1 MLRKGLT
8 AALAA
13 LAVSGNAYA
22 EETITVAH
30 LLDPSHDAA
39 FWAINNGKVS
49 EPGIRIEAKGLAIPA
64 LIQSTVSKKYDVVQ
78 TAVMAIPRAK
88 SKGLDLEVLATGL
101 RSHNKEHSGDVWVKK
116 DSPIRSADDLKGKK
130 IGVYSLNSTG
140 ITLVRIALWKK
151 YGHNVSFQ
159 GGDSE
164 WVQVPAPSIPAA
176 LASDQIDA
184 GTLIHAQA
192 YKAMRSGDFRS
203 VVAAAKDNVE
213 IFGGPT
219 VAAVYVGYPDKL
231 AARPEA
237 FKAFTRLF
245 KASVQYALD
254 HPEEVFTAV
263 GKEKNIDPDFFRE
276 WFATFSQI
284 PAAVSGEDIV
294 AMQRVWEF
302 SREMGILKEYPNAAD
317 VIWEHA
323 IRE

>member
-1 MLRKGLT
+1 MFRNILT

-13 LAVSGNAYA
+13 FAVSTHANA

-39 FWAINNGKVS
+39 FWAISHGKVS

-64 LIQSTVSKKYDVVQ
+64 LIQSTVSKKYDVIQ

-101 RSHNKEHSGDVWVKK
+101 RSHNKAHSGDVWVKQ
-116 DSPIRSADDLKGKK
+116 DSPIRNADDLKGRK
-130 IGVYSLNSTG
+130 IGVYSLQSTG
-140 ITLVRIALWKK
+140 ITLIRIALWTK

-176 LASDQIDA
+176 LASDRIDA

-192 YKAMRSGDFRS
+192 YKAIRSGEFRS
-203 VVAAAKDNVE
+203 VVPAAKDNVE
-213 IFGGPT
+213 IFGMPT

-254 HPEEVFTAV
+254 HPDEVFTAV
-263 GKEKNIDPDFFRE
+263 GEEKDIDPAFFTE

-284 PAAVSGEDIV
+284 PAAVSEGDV
-294 AMQRVWEF
+294 LAMQKVWEF
-302 SREMGILKEYPNAAD
+302 SKEMGILEEYPNAAD

>member
-1 MLRKGLT
+1 MPRKTLT

-13 LAVSGNAYA
+13 FALSGHAHA

-64 LIQSTVSKKYDVVQ
+64 LIQSTVTKKYDVVQ

-88 SKGLDLEVLATGL
+88 SKGLDLEVIATGL
-101 RSHNKEHSGDVWVKK
+101 RSHNKEHGGDIWVKK
-116 DSPIRSADDLKGKK
+116 DSPIRTADDLKGKK

-151 YGHNVSFQ
+151 HGHNVSFQ

-164 WVQVPAPSIPAA
+164 WVQVPAPTIPAA

-192 YKAMRSGDFRS
+192 YKAMKSGEFRS
-203 VVAAAKDNVE
+203 VVPAAKVNVE
-213 IFGGPT
+213 IFGMPT
-219 VAAVYVGYPDKL
+219 VAAVYVGYPEKL
-231 AARPEA
+231 EARPEA

-254 HPEEVFTAV
+254 NPDEVFTAV
-263 GKEKNIDPDFFRE
+263 GKDKDIDPDFFRE

-284 PAAVSGEDIV
+284 PAAVSEGDV
-294 AMQRVWEF
+294 LAMQKVWEF
-302 SREMGILKEYPNAAD
+302 SREMGILGDYPNAAD

>member
-1 MLRKGLT
+1 MFRNILT

-13 LAVSGNAYA
+13 FAVSTHANA

-39 FWAINNGKVS
+39 FWAINHGKVS
-49 EPGIRIEAKGLAIPA
+49 APGIRIEAKGLAIPA
-64 LIQSTVSKKYDVVQ
+64 LIQSTVSKKYDVIQ

-101 RSHNKEHSGDVWVKK
+101 RSHNKAHSGDIWVKQ
-116 DSPIRSADDLKGKK
+116 DSPIRNADDLKGRK
-130 IGVYSLNSTG
+130 IGVYSLQSTG
-140 ITLVRIALWKK
+140 ITLIRIALWKK

-176 LASDQIDA
+176 LASDRIDA

-192 YKAMRSGDFRS
+192 YKAIRSGEFRS
-203 VVAAAKDNVE
+203 VVPAAKDNVE
-213 IFGGPT
+213 IFGIPT

-254 HPEEVFTAV
+254 HPDEVFTAV
-263 GKEKNIDPDFFRE
+263 GEEKDIDPAFFTE

-284 PAAVSGEDIV
+284 PAAVSEGDV
-294 AMQRVWEF
+294 LAMQKVWEF
-302 SREMGILKEYPNAAD
+302 SKEMGILEEYPNAAD
-317 VIWEHA
+317 VVWEHA

>member
-1 MLRKGLT
+1 MFRNILT

-13 LAVSGNAYA
+13 FAVSTHANA

-39 FWAINNGKVS
+39 FWAINHGKVS

-64 LIQSTVSKKYDVVQ
+64 LIQSTVSKKYDVIQ

-101 RSHNKEHSGDVWVKK
+101 RSHNKAHSGDVWVKQ
-116 DSPIRSADDLKGKK
+116 DSPIRNADDLKGRK
-130 IGVYSLNSTG
+130 IGVYSLQSTG
-140 ITLVRIALWKK
+140 ITLIRIALWKK

-176 LASDQIDA
+176 LASDRIDA

-192 YKAMRSGDFRS
+192 YKAIRSGEFRS
-203 VVAAAKDNVE
+203 VVPAAKDNVE
-213 IFGGPT
+213 IFGMPT

-254 HPEEVFTAV
+254 HPDEVFTAV
-263 GKEKNIDPDFFRE
+263 GEEKNIDPAFFTE

-284 PAAVSGEDIV
+284 PAAVSEGDV
-294 AMQRVWEF
+294 LAMQKVWEF
-302 SREMGILKEYPNAAD
+302 SKEMGILEEYPNAAD
-317 VIWEHA
+317 VVWEHA

>member
-1 MLRKGLT
+1 MFRNILT

-13 LAVSGNAYA
+13 FAVSTHANA

-39 FWAINNGKVS
+39 FWAINHGKVS
-49 EPGIRIEAKGLAIPA
+49 EPGIHIEAKGLAIPA
-64 LIQSTVSKKYDVVQ
+64 LIQSTVSKKYDVIQ

-88 SKGLDLEVLATGL
+88 SKGLDLQVLATGL
-101 RSHNKEHSGDVWVKK
+101 RSHNKAHSGDVWVKQ
-116 DSPIRSADDLKGKK
+116 DSPIRNADDLKGRK
-130 IGVYSLNSTG
+130 IGVYSLQSTG
-140 ITLVRIALWKK
+140 ITLIRIALWKK

-176 LASDQIDA
+176 LASDRIDA

-192 YKAMRSGDFRS
+192 YKAIRSGEFRS
-203 VVAAAKDNVE
+203 VVPAAKDNVE
-213 IFGGPT
+213 IFGMPT

-254 HPEEVFTAV
+254 HPDEVFTAV
-263 GKEKNIDPDFFRE
+263 GEEKDIDPAFFTE

-284 PAAVSGEDIV
+284 PAAVSEGDV
-294 AMQRVWEF
+294 LAMQKVWEF
-302 SREMGILKEYPNAAD
+302 SKEMGILEEYPNAAD

>member
-1 MLRKGLT
+1 MFRNILT

-13 LAVSGNAYA
+13 FAVSTHANA

-39 FWAINNGKVS
+39 FWAINHGKVS

-64 LIQSTVSKKYDVVQ
+64 LIQSTVSKKYDVIQ

-88 SKGLDLEVLATGL
+88 SKGLDLQVLATGL
-101 RSHNKEHSGDVWVKK
+101 RSHNKAHSGDVWVKQ
-116 DSPIRSADDLKGKK
+116 DSPIRNADDLKGRK
-130 IGVYSLNSTG
+130 IGVYSLQSTG
-140 ITLVRIALWKK
+140 ITLIRIALWKK

-176 LASDQIDA
+176 LASDRIDA

-192 YKAMRSGDFRS
+192 YKAIRSGEFRS
-203 VVAAAKDNVE
+203 VVPAAKDNVE
-213 IFGGPT
+213 IFGIPT

-254 HPEEVFTAV
+254 HPDEVFTAV
-263 GKEKNIDPDFFRE
+263 GEEKDIDPAFFTE

-284 PAAVSGEDIV
+284 PAAVSEGDV
-294 AMQRVWEF
+294 LAMQKVWEF
-302 SREMGILKEYPNAAD
+302 SKEMGILEEYPNAAD

>member
-1 MLRKGLT
+1 MPRKALT

-13 LAVSGNAYA
+13 LALSGHAWA
-22 EETITVAH
+22 EETISVAH

-88 SKGLDLEVLATGL
+88 SKGLELKVLATGL
-101 RSHNKEHSGDVWVKK
+101 RSHNKKHGGDIWVKK
-116 DSPIRSADDLKGKK
+116 DSPIQTADDLKGRK

-164 WVQVPAPSIPAA
+164 WVQVPAPTIPAA

-192 YKAMRSGDFRS
+192 YKAMKSGEFRS
-203 VVAAAKDNVE
+203 VVAAAVDNVE
-213 IFGGPT
+213 IFGMPT

-231 AARPEA
+231 AERPEA

-254 HPEEVFTAV
+254 HPDEVFTAV
-263 GKEKNIDPDFFRE
+263 GQEKDVDPGFFRE

-284 PAAVSGEDIV
+284 PAAVSDGDIL
-294 AMQRVWEF
+294 AMQKVWEF
-302 SREMGILKEYPNAAD
+302 SKEMGILDEYPNAAD

>member
-1 MLRKGLT
+1 M
-8 AALAA
+8 
-13 LAVSGNAYA
+13 
-22 EETITVAH
+22 
-30 LLDPSHDAA
+30 
-39 FWAINNGKVS
+39 
-49 EPGIRIEAKGLAIPA
+49 
-64 LIQSTVSKKYDVVQ
+64 
-78 TAVMAIPRAK
+78 
-88 SKGLDLEVLATGL
+88 
-101 RSHNKEHSGDVWVKK
+101 HSGDIWVRK
-116 DSPIRSADDLKGKK
+116 DSPIQTAGDLKGKK

-151 YGHNVSFQ
+151 YGHNMSFQ

-176 LASDQIDA
+176 LASDRIDA

-192 YKAMRSGDFRS
+192 YKAMKSGEFRS
-203 VVAAAKDNVE
+203 IVPAAKDNVE
-213 IFGGPT
+213 IFGMPT

-254 HPEEVFTAV
+254 HPDEVFTAV

-276 WFATFSQI
+276 WFETFSQI
-284 PAAVSGEDIV
+284 PAAVSDGDIL
-294 AMQRVWEF
+294 AMQKVWEF
-302 SREMGILKEYPNAAD
+302 SKEMGILKEYPNAAD

>member
-1 MLRKGLT
+1 MLRKTLT

-13 LAVSGNAYA
+13 LAVAGHTYA

-64 LIQSTVSKKYDVVQ
+64 LIQSTVTKKYDVVQ

-101 RSHNKEHSGDVWVKK
+101 RSHNKEHGGDIWVKK
-116 DSPIRSADDLKGKK
+116 DSPIRTADDLKGKK

-164 WVQVPAPSIPAA
+164 WVQVPAPTIPAA
-176 LASDQIDA
+176 LSSDQIDA

-192 YKAMRSGDFRS
+192 YKAMKSGEFRS
-203 VVAAAKDNVE
+203 VVAAAVDNVE
-213 IFGGPT
+213 IFGIPT

-231 AARPEA
+231 AERPEA

-245 KASVQYALD
+245 KASVRYALD
-254 HPEEVFTAV
+254 NPDEVFTAV
-263 GKEKNIDPDFFRE
+263 GKEKDIDPDFFRE

-284 PAAVSGEDIV
+284 PAAVSDGDIL
-294 AMQRVWEF
+294 AMQKVWEF
-302 SREMGILKEYPNAAD
+302 SKEMGILEEYPNAAD
-317 VIWEHA
+317 VVWEHA

>member
-1 MLRKGLT
+1 M
-8 AALAA
+8 
-13 LAVSGNAYA
+13 
-22 EETITVAH
+22 
-30 LLDPSHDAA
+30 
-39 FWAINNGKVS
+39 
-49 EPGIRIEAKGLAIPA
+49 
-64 LIQSTVSKKYDVVQ
+64 SKKYDVIQ

-101 RSHNKEHSGDVWVKK
+101 RSHNKAHSGDIWVKK
-116 DSPIRSADDLKGKK
+116 DSPIRTADDLKGRK
-130 IGVYSLNSTG
+130 IGVYSLQSTG
-140 ITLVRIALWKK
+140 ITLIRIALWKK
-151 YGHNVSFQ
+151 YGHNVSFE

-176 LASDQIDA
+176 LASDRIDA

-192 YKAMRSGDFRS
+192 YKAMRSGEFRS
-203 VVAAAKDNVE
+203 VVPAAKDNVE
-213 IFGGPT
+213 IFGVPT

-254 HPEEVFTAV
+254 HPDEVFTAV
-263 GKEKNIDPDFFRE
+263 GEEKDIDPAFFKE

-284 PAAVSGEDIV
+284 PAAVSDDDV
-294 AMQRVWEF
+294 LAMQKVWEF
-302 SREMGILKEYPNAAD
+302 SKEMGILTEYPNAAD

>member
-1 MLRKGLT
+1 MFRNILT

-13 LAVSGNAYA
+13 FAVSTHANA

-39 FWAINNGKVS
+39 FWAINHGKVS

-64 LIQSTVSKKYDVVQ
+64 LIQSTVSKKYDVIQ

-101 RSHNKEHSGDVWVKK
+101 RSHNKVHSGDVWVKQ
-116 DSPIRSADDLKGKK
+116 DSPIRNADDLKGRK
-130 IGVYSLNSTG
+130 IGVYSLQSTG
-140 ITLVRIALWKK
+140 ITLIRIALWKK

-176 LASDQIDA
+176 LASDRIDA

-192 YKAMRSGDFRS
+192 YKAIRSGEFRS
-203 VVAAAKDNVE
+203 VVPAAKDNVE
-213 IFGGPT
+213 IFGIPT

-254 HPEEVFTAV
+254 HPDEVFTAV
-263 GKEKNIDPDFFRE
+263 GEEKDIDPAFFTE

-284 PAAVSGEDIV
+284 PAAVSEGDV
-294 AMQRVWEF
+294 LAMQKVWEF
-302 SREMGILKEYPNAAD
+302 SKEMGILEEYPNAAD

>member
-1 MLRKGLT
+1 MFRKALT

-13 LAVSGNAYA
+13 LAVSAHVDA

-39 FWAINNGKVS
+39 FWAINHGKVS
-49 EPGIRIEAKGLAIPA
+49 EPGVRIEARGLAIPA

-101 RSHNKEHSGDVWVKK
+101 RSRNKVHSGDVWVRK
-116 DSPIRSADDLKGKK
+116 DSPIRTADDLKGRK
-130 IGVYSLNSTG
+130 IGVYSLQSTG
-140 ITLVRIALWKK
+140 ITLIRIALWKK
-151 YGHNVSFQ
+151 YGHNVSFK

-176 LASDQIDA
+176 LASGRIDA

-192 YKAMRSGDFRS
+192 YKAIRSGEFRS
-203 VVAAAKDNVE
+203 VVPAAKDNVE
-213 IFGGPT
+213 IFGMPT

-245 KASVQYALD
+245 KASVRYALD
-254 HPEEVFTAV
+254 HPDEVFTAV
-263 GKEKNIDPDFFRE
+263 GKEKNVDPDFFRE
-276 WFATFSQI
+276 WFATFSRI
-284 PAAVSGEDIV
+284 PAAVSDGDV
-294 AMQRVWEF
+294 LAMQKVWEF
-302 SREMGILKEYPNAAD
+302 SKEMGILGEYPNAAD